1 MANMKLTKSKLKEII
16 REEIRKLNEANE
28 IKVGDKVKSAVYYH
42 KGQTGK
48 VIGTK
53 KKKINN
59 MMQTVAVVDFGDG
72 KPVDHEIRRLKK
84 I

>member
-1 MANMKLTKSKLKEII
+1 MI

-28 IKVGDKVKSAVYYH
+28 IKVGDKVKSAIYMYRG
-42 KGQTGK
+42 KTGK

-72 KPVDHEIRRLKK
+72 KSVDHEIRRLKK